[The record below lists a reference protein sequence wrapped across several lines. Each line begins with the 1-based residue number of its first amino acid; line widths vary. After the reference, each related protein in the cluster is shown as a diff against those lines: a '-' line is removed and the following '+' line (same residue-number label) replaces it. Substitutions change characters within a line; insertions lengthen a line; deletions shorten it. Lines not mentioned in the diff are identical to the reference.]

1 MPHTFKLTLPWP
13 PSLNAAYIPVNSRIV
28 PSKAA
33 RAYVKATNDQVT
45 LQQVPRHRL
54 SGKLR
59 VEIAVRCPNEGKHD
73 LDNLPKVVL
82 DSLRKAG
89 VILDDSYID
98 ELFLWRGATLKGGE
112 LRLTLS
118 EIEGRATHSGELFA
132 KPINGGAHP

>member
-1 MPHTFKLTLPWP
+1 M
-13 PSLNAAYIPVNSRIV
+13 
-28 PSKAA
+28 
-33 RAYVKATNDQVT
+33 
-45 LQQVPRHRL
+45 
-54 SGKLR
+54 
-59 VEIAVRCPNEGKHD
+59 RCPNEGKHD

-118 EIEGRATHSGELFA
+118 EIEGRATHSGELFE
-132 KPINGGAHP
+132 KPISGGAHA